1 MHRLFATI
9 LFGLLISVSPAS
21 AQYTPGSFMY
31 FDHLAN
37 NTAVNIGLLGKQK
50 YHDDDEEEDKQEVL
64 KRLLEKS
71 KKQPART
78 VRPTDFVFPVS
89 QPARTATLNAI
100 VDGLSKDNPAGR
112 RELQAALIDQNIFA
126 VLDTAIQK
134 YGLRTNNLADA
145 YTLYWI
151 SSWEAAHNSM
161 QGESSPAQVKAVKA
175 QVVDFL
181 SNVDALHTMKVADK
195 QQLSD
200 TLLVNAVLLEMI
212 GESAKADPQFQE
224 LRSQAG
230 RSGAAAFGLIVDG
243 VTLTESG
250 FAAS

>member
-9 LFGLLISVSPAS
+9 LFGLLLSVSPAS

-50 YHDDDEEEDKQEVL
+50 YHDDDEEEDKQQVL

-71 KKQPART
+71 NKQPARA
-78 VRPTDFVFPVS
+78 VKPTDFVFPVS

-100 VDGLSKDNPAGR
+100 VDGLSKDNPAARG
-112 RELQAALIDQNIFA
+112 ELQAALIDQNIFA

-151 SSWEAAHNSM
+151 SSWEATHNSM

-175 QVVDFL
+175 QVVGFL
-181 SNVDALHTMKVADK
+181 SNVDALPTMKVTDK

-200 TLLVNAVLLEMI
+200 TLLVNVVLLEMI
-212 GESAKADPQFQE
+212 GESAKANPQFQQ

-230 RSGAAAFGLIVDG
+230 RSGAAAFGLLVDG

-250 FAAS
+250 FTAS